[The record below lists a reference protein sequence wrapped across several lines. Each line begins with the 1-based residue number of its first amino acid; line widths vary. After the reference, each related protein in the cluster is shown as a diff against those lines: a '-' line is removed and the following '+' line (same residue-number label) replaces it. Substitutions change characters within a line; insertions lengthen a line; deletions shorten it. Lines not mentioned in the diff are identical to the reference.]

1 MVVVKTQ
8 IRLWPFIYPP
18 CTRWPI
24 GSAHIQILNA
34 TVEQMEVY
42 EHSSYHLFFF
52 FLCSLSY
59 TITHSCQCFFYV
71 FLTLVFFFFECVM
84 ELCWIG
90 QSNPKWILLQ
100 VYIYTYEMGQEEKEE
115 ELAAAAA
122 YVWNV
127 SRLSISD
134 YHPVPI
140 RDELLAFCSSGGGTR
155 HMVPNTIGRRPR
167 ALFTM

>member
-1 MVVVKTQ
+1 MVVVVVKTQ

-18 CTRWPI
+18 CTRRPI

-71 FLTLVFFFFECVM
+71 FLTLVFFFFRVCDGALLDRTIKSKMDSTASLYIYMKWGRKRKKKNWQQQQHMCEMYQDCRSLIIIRYLFEMNYWPFAPVM
-84 ELCWIG
+84 E
-90 QSNPKWILLQ
+90 
-100 VYIYTYEMGQEEKEE
+100 E
-115 ELAAAAA
+115 
-122 YVWNV
+122 
-127 SRLSISD
+127 
-134 YHPVPI
+134 PVTWCPI
-140 RDELLAFCSSGGGTR
+140 Q
-155 HMVPNTIGRRPR
+155 
-167 ALFTM
+167 